1 MALTPRSNRSMTMK
15 EEIRIKATAG
25 AAKRKRSGGGINGW
39 AIRTVAMGI
48 ALVARAWVL
57 IYSALAVPQPVL
69 TIAPLGSNQFNIV
82 ITNGVSGTNYTLF
95 WTPALADEN
104 YPWQVWGIGGTNFV
118 VDGEGW
124 PNLFFKVLVGSDS
137 DGDGVT
143 EERDANSNDPTVGV
157 LSVTINSPTN

>member
-1 MALTPRSNRSMTMK
+1 MIYA
-15 EEIRIKATAG
+15 
-25 AAKRKRSGGGINGW
+25 
-39 AIRTVAMGI
+39 
-48 ALVARAWVL
+48 ARAG
-57 IYSALAVPQPVL
+57 PQPVL

-104 YPWQVWGIGGTNFV
+104 YPWQVLGTNAVGATNFTV
-118 VDGEGW
+118 NGGEW

-157 LSVTINSPTN
+157 LSVTINSPTNNAVLQ